1 MQCAEWALD
10 LGAGNTCPQIES
22 VEKAAERRF
31 FESYGFWLALM
42 LPGGKP
48 QIV

>member
-1 MQCAEWALD
+1 MQRAEWALD

-31 FESYGFWLALM
+31 FEFSRVLPIALA
-42 LPGGKP
+42 PGRQNP
-48 QIV
+48 